1 MSPLWSPAFWLQTAV
16 QSFCSLFSKH
26 KGLSGYRPQCPRMFA
41 ENDLHAGSASPH
53 RWSSCSPSPSSSHL
67 LQLPFFPCCPLCGAS
82 TFHTIKKRSV
92 LFFFF
97 SCPPCLKSEW
107 ERTLSRRRLLAARLQ
122 NSQMRMC
129 FSAIGCTGAPWANMD
144 PSAPR
149 SAYRSSHV
157 VQNYR
162 GMWLS

>member
-82 TFHTIKKRSV
+82 TFHTIKKSV

-97 SCPPCLKSEW
+97 SCPPCFKSEW

-122 NSQMRMC
+122 NSQMRKKDLF
-129 FSAIGCTGAPWANMD
+129 FSCQVLEVLI
-144 PSAPR
+144 
-149 SAYRSSHV
+149 AYCYEKESCAQRATLFP
-157 VQNYR
+157 
-162 GMWLS
+162 GF

>member
-97 SCPPCLKSEW
+97 LAHHALSLNGRELSADGGSWLRGC
-107 ERTLSRRRLLAARLQ
+107 RTLRCGCVFLPLAAPVLRGRIWIHQPPGL
-122 NSQMRMC
+122 R
-129 FSAIGCTGAPWANMD
+129 T
-144 PSAPR
+144 
-149 SAYRSSHV
+149 V
-157 VQNYR
+157 VL
-162 GMWLS
+162 M

>member
-82 TFHTIKKRSV
+82 TFHTIKKEV
-92 LFFFF
+92 YCFFFF
-97 SCPPCLKSEW
+97 LPTMLKVWMGE
-107 ERTLSRRRLLAARLQ
+107 
-122 NSQMRMC
+122 NSQQT
-129 FSAIGCTGAPWANMD
+129 AAPGCEVAELSDAD
-144 PSAPR
+144 VFFC
-149 SAYRSSHV
+149 H
-157 VQNYR
+157 
-162 GMWLS
+162 WLHRCSVGEYGSISPPVCVP